1 MIPTVMPTCASAT
14 VRPDWKMPEPP
25 PYPPSSGSWRAI
37 AVDAGDAWV
46 LCWGGENGD
55 EGPDMGAV
63 WPFVEDEANWRDF
76 ESLGFE
82 VV

>member
-25 PYPPSSGSWRAI
+25 PGGPWHPVAI
-37 AVDAGDAWV
+37 YVFNDWV
-46 LCWGGENGD
+46 LCWTGEHGE
-55 EGPDMGAV
+55 EGPYMGDA
-63 WPFVEDEANWRDF
+63 WPFVEDWANRYDF